1 MQEQKIYQIR
11 IKDQLVPVEEEVYYA
26 YYRAKRYE
34 KNLEEKDARNR
45 KVLFS
50 NLDTEMLNG
59 EEMIPDMEARS
70 VESFVIETLMLERMR
85 KCLELLGEE
94 EKEIIRVL
102 FFKNMSEREAAAE
115 WGISQPAVHKRKNRV
130 LTQLRNMMG
139 L

>member
-11 IKDQLVPVEEEVYYA
+11 VKDQLVPVEEKVYYA
-26 YYRAKRYE
+26 YYRARRYE

-50 NLDTEMLNG
+50 NLDTEMMNG
-59 EEMIPDMEARS
+59 EEMIPDMETRS
-70 VESFVIETLMLERMR
+70 VEAFVIETLMMERMR
-85 KCLELLGEE
+85 KSLELLGEE
-94 EKEIIRVL
+94 EKEIVRVL
-102 FFKNMSEREAAAE
+102 FYENMSEREAAAE

>member
-11 IKDQLVPVEEEVYYA
+11 VKDQLVPVEEKVYYA

-50 NLDTEMLNG
+50 NLDTEMMNG
-59 EEMIPDMEARS
+59 EEMISDMETRS
-70 VESFVIETLMLERMR
+70 VEAFVIETLMMERMR
-85 KCLELLGEE
+85 KSLELLGEE
-94 EKEIIRVL
+94 EKEIVRVL
-102 FFKNMSEREAAAE
+102 FYENMSEREAAVE

-130 LTQLRNMMG
+130 LTKLRNMMG

>member
-26 YYRAKRYE
+26 YHRAKRYE

-45 KVLFS
+45 KILFS
-50 NLDTEMLNG
+50 NLDTDMLNG

-70 VESFVIETLMLERMR
+70 VESFVIEILMLERMR
-85 KCLELLGEE
+85 KCLESLGEE
-94 EKEIIRVL
+94 EKEIVRVL
-102 FFKNMSEREAAAE
+102 FYENMSEREAAAE
-115 WGISQPAVHKRKNRV
+115 WGISQPAVHKRKKRV
-130 LTQLRNMMG
+130 LTRLRNMME

>member
-70 VESFVIETLMLERMR
+70 VEAFVIETLMLERMR
-85 KCLELLGEE
+85 KCLELLGKE

-102 FFKNMSEREAAAE
+102 FYENMSEREAAAE
-115 WGISQPAVHKRKNRV
+115 WGISQPAVHKRKKRV
-130 LTQLRNMMG
+130 LTRLRNMME